1 MRNFYPEG
9 QLINTPQNRAALFS
23 RSGLEWAL
31 SGNRTIEARAVMC
44 DRDHDLTVDL
54 GCMRGIIARED
65 AALGIAEGKVKDIA
79 VISRVNK
86 PVCFKITGF
95 AEREGKAVATLS
107 RKRAQEECMKD
118 YITHLEPGDI
128 IPAIATHNE
137 NFGSFCDIGCG
148 IVALLPIDSI
158 SVSRISH
165 PSDRIKAGDDLFVA
179 VRGTDN
185 EGRVCLTHRELLGTW
200 EQNAKKFSPGQ
211 TVSGII
217 RSIEDYGVFVE
228 LTPNLAGLA
237 EKKEGIKVGQSA
249 SVFIKN
255 IIPEKMKVKLI
266 IVDSFFDEQSYIAT
280 EYYITEGRLASWR
293 YSPQVC
299 SKIIETIF

>member
-31 SGNRTIEARAVMC
+31 SGGRTVEARAVMC
-44 DRDHDLTVDL
+44 GRDHDLTVDL
-54 GCMRGIIARED
+54 GCMQGVIAREE

-86 PVCFKITGF
+86 PVCFKVIGF
-95 AEREGKAVATLS
+95 TERDGKTVAVLS
-107 RKRAQEECMKD
+107 RRRAQDECVKD
-118 YITHLEPGDI
+118 YISKLEPRDI
-128 IPAIATHNE
+128 VPAIATHNE

-148 IVALLPIDSI
+148 VVALLPIDSI

-165 PSDRIKAGDDLFVA
+165 PSDRIRSGDNLFVA
-179 VRGTDN
+179 VRGTDI

-237 EKKEGIKVGQSA
+237 EKKDGIKIGQSA

-266 IVDSFFDEQSYIAT
+266 IVDSFFDEQGFIPT
-280 EYYITEGRLASWR
+280 EYYITEGRITNWR

-299 SKIIETIF
+299 SKVIETIF